1 LALNPDNAEFIE
13 LKTIVES
20 GIQEYEVE
28 LAKLL
33 PKVQPSAPPPPSA
46 ETAPAPKWSVENHPA
61 YQGTG
66 RKLPTQADTPE
77 PVRTYHV
84 NEKVQARYKGKFY
97 TARILAVTGSSKDPK
112 FTIKFDGWPDTPT
125 LGLSDLKPIAAPVE
139 PQQVKRK
146 ADEPPPP
153 PSSTHTYSAA
163 ANVNPELATQAKK
176 EPSKVSDGPPKP
188 PKMAKKL
195 KNNKTYEKSANDWK
209 AFNSKMAG
217 KGKMGKKESMFRT
230 GEGVN
235 ARGLYKLSLVS
246 SFNANIVQ
254 SASRA
259 AANLCEVTLPGLSID
274 TSRSSKTM
282 TIEPCTPHLP
292 PNILNNITHK
302 CGSLSGVRRLSAAGA
317 ESAHGAIE
325 RLRDALGASCYVFR
339 RWSRRAYGRGLLCWI
354 AESNEVIPRNHAAT
368 SSELDG

>member
-1 LALNPDNAEFIE
+1 MTRSVSYISHNSWLLIKEQLETINEQLALNPDNAEFIE

-28 LAKLL
+28 LAKLQ
-33 PKVQPSAPPPPSA
+33 PKVPAAALSSQEA
-46 ETAPAPKWSVENHPA
+46 EPAPKWSVENHPA

-66 RKLPTQADTPE
+66 RKPPVQQSAEMPE

-97 TARILAVTGSSKDPK
+97 SARILTVTGSSKDPK

-125 LGLSDLKPIAAPVE
+125 LSLDELKPIAAPAA

-146 ADEPPPP
+146 ADEPPPA

-163 ANVNPELATQAKK
+163 ANVDPELASQARK

-209 AFNSKMAG
+209 AFNSKMSG
-217 KGKMGKKESMFRT
+217 KGKMGKKDSMFRT
-230 GEGVN
+230 GEGVH
-235 ARGLYKLSLVS
+235 ARGMFY
-246 SFNANIVQ
+246 
-254 SASRA
+254 
-259 AANLCEVTLPGLSID
+259 TLI
-274 TSRSSKTM
+274 
-282 TIEPCTPHLP
+282 
-292 PNILNNITHK
+292 
-302 CGSLSGVRRLSAAGA
+302 
-317 ESAHGAIE
+317 
-325 RLRDALGASCYVFR
+325 
-339 RWSRRAYGRGLLCWI
+339 
-354 AESNEVIPRNHAAT
+354 
-368 SSELDG
+368 